1 MRLPRRLGH
10 GDEVSLTD
18 HLGELR
24 QRIIV
29 SVAVIAVAF
38 GVAYGF
44 RKDVIDFL
52 SGPLPD
58 CKITAE
64 TGGAI
69 QPENTTV
76 CLEEFTPT
84 TLSPAEPFMTSLTV
98 ALWAA
103 VAVALP
109 ILLWQMWN
117 FIAPA
122 FERAEQKSIGRLLVV
137 STGLFA
143 AGIAFAYFVVLP
155 AAIPFLL
162 GFDSEVYDI
171 QLRARDYFSFVWV
184 TLIAVGV
191 VFQMPMV
198 LLGLVR
204 LGILTADKLRRNRR
218 IGIAGA
224 VTVAVLLPGVD
235 PVTTIIEAVPLLLLF
250 EVSIWMAVFF
260 ERRWLQQAAAAAAA
274 EAADAGDQGLPGTS
288 EP

>member
-1 MRLPRRLGH
+1 MRLPRRLSH

-24 QRIIV
+24 QRIVI
-29 SVAVIAVAF
+29 SVAAVAVAF

-44 RKDVIDFL
+44 RKDLIDFL
-52 SGPLPD
+52 NGPLPE
-58 CKITAE
+58 CKVTSE
-64 TGGAI
+64 SG
-69 QPENTTV
+69 V
-76 CLEEFTPT
+76 CLEQFTPT
-84 TLSPAEPFMTSLTV
+84 TLSPAEPFLTSLTV

-109 ILLWQMWN
+109 ILLWQLWN

-122 FERAEQKSIGRLLVV
+122 FERGEQKTIGRLLFV

-143 AGIAFAYFVVLP
+143 GGIAFAYFVVLP

-162 GFDSEVYDI
+162 GFDSEVYEI

-218 IGIAGA
+218 IGIAGS

-235 PVTTIIEAVPLLLLF
+235 PVTTIIEALPLLLLF
-250 EVSIWMAVFF
+250 EVSIWLAVFF
-260 ERRWLQQAAAAAAA
+260 ERRWLQQAADAAAA
-274 EAADAGDQGLPGTS
+274 EAADAADQGLAGTS

>member
-24 QRIIV
+24 QRIVI
-29 SVAVIAVAF
+29 SVAAVAVAF

-44 RKDVIDFL
+44 RLRLIDFL

-58 CKITAE
+58 CKVRSE
-64 TGGAI
+64 SGR
-69 QPENTTV
+69 V
-76 CLEEFTPT
+76 CLEEFVPT
-84 TLSPAEPFMTSLTV
+84 TLSPAEPFLTSLTV

-109 ILLWQMWN
+109 ILLWQLWN
-117 FIAPA
+117 FVAPA
-122 FERAEQKSIGRLLVV
+122 FERAEQKSISRLVMM
-137 STGLFA
+137 STVLFA

-218 IGIAGA
+218 IGIAGS
-224 VTVAVLLPGVD
+224 VTVAVLLPGID
-235 PVTTIIEAVPLLLLF
+235 PVTTIMEAIPLLFLF
-250 EVSIWMAVFF
+250 ELSIWMAVFF
-260 ERRWLQQAAAAAAA
+260 EKRWLQQAADAA
-274 EAADAGDQGLPGTS
+274 AADAGDEGLAGTS